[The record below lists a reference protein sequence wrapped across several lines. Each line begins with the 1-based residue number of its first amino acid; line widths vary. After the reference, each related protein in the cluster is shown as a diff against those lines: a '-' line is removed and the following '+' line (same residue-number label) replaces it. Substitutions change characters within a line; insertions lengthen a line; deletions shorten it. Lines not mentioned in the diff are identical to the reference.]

1 MYSNYTNIIVRG
13 VHKRVTKEHV
23 LTYIQSQI
31 EYNLHK
37 YVTDDKVKVQF
48 HLENNST
55 DMKITMDNRVFVKVN
70 RDNEKL
76 RTL

>member
-48 HLENNST
+48 HRESNST
-55 DMKITMDNRVFVKVN
+55 DMKITMDKRVFVKVN